1 MMKKKKVKLVQGPR
15 NFWTINPKTRVHD
28 NDIKRNKK
36 KLREEGK
43 KIAKDLGDS

>member
-1 MMKKKKVKLVQGPR
+1 MKKKVRFVQGPR

-28 NDIKRNKK
+28 NNIKRNKK

-43 KIAKDLGDS
+43 KMSKEPVDS